1 MVKSVKDLAML
12 DVQLNVEERNLLSV
26 AYKNVVC
33 GGGAVCVC
41 LGELFETFG
50 SVAPR
55 APRAG
60 VVCALRG
67 VCMVYVSVCVCGAR
81 ARAYDVLSLS
91 LAQVGARRASWRV
104 LSSIEAK
111 EKDKGDSSKVSRIS
125 EYRKVVEAEL
135 ENICHEL
142 LEVLEKHLLKADK
155 TCEGQVFYLKMAGD
169 YHRYLAEFAT
179 ADKRK
184 AQADQA
190 KLKYQ
195 QASDKAKEEDL
206 PPTNPIRLGLA
217 LNYSVSARA
226 RWWRS
231 SRGVFD
237 CARARARGQVFF
249 YEILNE
255 PDTACKLAKDAF
267 DDAISEL
274 DSLQEE
280 QYKDATLIM
289 QLIRDNLTL
298 WTSDAA
304 DENDGKGADD
314 GTNVEDLDK

>member
-1 MVKSVKDLAML
+1 MN
-12 DVQLNVEERNLLSV
+12 DVSAPHGHAITPCRTWLS
-26 AYKNVVC
+26 
-33 GGGAVCVC
+33 
-41 LGELFETFG
+41 L
-50 SVAPR
+50 PR
-55 APRAG
+55 APPSLTFILLRA
-60 VVCALRG
+60 
-67 VCMVYVSVCVCGAR
+67 
-81 ARAYDVLSLS
+81 
-91 LAQVGARRASWRV
+91 Q
-104 LSSIEAK
+104 
-111 EKDKGDSSKVSRIS
+111 VSRIS

-169 YHRYLAEFAT
+169 YHRCAPRTAMRICISRMGFACAWACCAFPFAHGVSFDKCISRIRYRRYLAEFAT

-217 LNYSVSARA
+217 LNYS
-226 RWWRS
+226 
-231 SRGVFD
+231 
-237 CARARARGQVFF
+237 VFF